1 MKSVSDLPPLRDVIA
16 RYQLAAKKSLGQNFL
31 LDLNLTA
38 KIANAAGSNEGMTVV
53 EVGPGPGGL
62 TRALLGTKAREIV
75 AIERDHRFSQ
85 ALSELA
91 DVAQG
96 RLRVIENDALQTDI
110 PAIAPAPRAIIANLP
125 YNIATPLLTGWLGQ
139 IDDYQYITIMLQKEV
154 ALRVTAKTGCADYG
168 RLSVLCQW
176 LTQAEILFD
185 VPPSAFVPP
194 PKVTSSIVYLTP
206 RKDRRR
212 DVSIADLEKITRAAF
227 GQRRKMLRK
236 GLQQLLPD
244 PIPLL
249 EKCGIDPTLRAENV
263 SVDGFLDLAYAL
275 NSEIKDGSPGKR

>member
-1 MKSVSDLPPLRDVIA
+1 MKSVSDLPPLRDVIS
-16 RYQLAAKKSLGQNFL
+16 RYQLGAKKSLGQNFL

-38 KIANAAGSNEGMTVV
+38 KIANAPGSLENVTVV

-62 TRALLGTKAREIV
+62 TRALLGTKAKHVI
-75 AIERDHRFSQ
+75 AIERDHRFVE
-85 ALSELA
+85 ALG
-91 DVAQG
+91 DVIAVSGG
-96 RLRVIENDALQTDI
+96 RLTLVEGDALQTDI
-110 PAIAPAPRAIIANLP
+110 PALCPAPRAVVANLP
-125 YNIATPLLTGWLGQ
+125 YNIATPLLLGWIKQ
-139 IDDYQYITIMLQKEV
+139 IDAYEHITIMLQKEV
-154 ALRVTAKTGCADYG
+154 ALRITAGMGCADYG

-176 LTQAEILFD
+176 QAHAEILFD

-212 DVSIADLEKITRAAF
+212 DVSFAALEKITMAGF

-236 GLQQLLPD
+236 SLQQLLPD
-244 PIPLL
+244 PLPLL

-263 SVDGFLDLAYAL
+263 SVDGFLDLAAAYSDL
-275 NSEIKDGSPGKR
+275 NPAIKD